1 MSESLI
7 STGFKI
13 MQRGAILAVGQDQ
26 MILSTRCQ
34 ILQSAGYA
42 IQAASSISE
51 AITLFHGADFD
62 LVPVC
67 HSIPQQDRDRLMHMI
82 RSSRSQIRIYTVA
95 PATSHLQAD
104 SSDGVLSNL
113 PTRLLVELEAALRVA

>member
-1 MSESLI
+1 
-7 STGFKI
+7 
-13 MQRGAILAVGQDQ
+13 

-51 AITLFHGADFD
+51 AIALFHGADFD
-62 LVPVC
+62 LVLVC

-113 PTRLLVELEAALRVA
+113 PTRLLAELEAALRVA